1 MFGSELDKKE
11 TQLKRHS
18 QEVVRA
24 SKRYSEGPDL
34 EAEGTIKKK
43 DFSL

>member
-24 SKRYSEGPDL
+24 SKRYWESLGL
-34 EAEGTIKKK
+34 EAEGAMRKK